1 MGHGVFAEPS
11 PGVFAM
17 NEAAEELKQ
26 PFLDLGGIGGRMAH
40 AWGTLETFVR
50 TGRPG
55 YAERFGRPWW
65 DDLAAHPELGAEFDE
80 LMGYAGH
87 GAPDVDF
94 PIDWDGI
101 ETVVDVGG
109 GTGALLTELL
119 RRRPALRA
127 TLVDLPGHGRSARR
141 ATSRRSASPSS
152 TRSPTPTSTS
162 SRASSTTGRTRRR
175 TRSWPTSRGRGP
187 RAVVI
192 GGVAPDDAPR
202 RLDIEMV
209 LLGGRT
215 DTLSEFRE
223 RAARAG
229 LRGCRD
235 ARPSGG
241 VAPWPMT
248 SSSPSA
254 CARSSTSARGVVE
267 KKMFGGLG
275 FMIDGHW
282 AVGVMRS
289 DQMVVRVEPEEID
302 EAIRRACTCRTSAAR
317 ARSR

>member
-1 MGHGVFAEPS
+1 VFALN
-11 PGVFAM
+11 G
-17 NEAAEELKQ
+17 AAELLTD

-40 AWGTLETFVR
+40 AWSTLETYVR

-119 RRRPALRA
+119 RTKPALRA
-127 TLVDLPGHGRSARR
+127 TLVDLPGTVERARGDFAKAGQSFFDPLPHADLYILKSILNDWPDAETDAILANVAR
-141 ATSRRSASPSS
+141 AKT
-152 TRSPTPTSTS
+152 
-162 SRASSTTGRTRRR
+162 
-175 TRSWPTSRGRGP
+175 

-229 LRGCRD
+229 FAVVGMHGRLVELRY
-235 ARPSGG
+235 
-241 VAPWPMT
+241 
-248 SSSPSA
+248 
-254 CARSSTSARGVVE
+254 
-267 KKMFGGLG
+267 GL
-275 FMIDGHW
+275 
-282 AVGVMRS
+282 
-289 DQMVVRVEPEEID
+289 
-302 EAIRRACTCRTSAAR
+302 
-317 ARSR
+317 

>member
-1 MGHGVFAEPS
+1 VGHLLDLQTPWCAYVAATLKVPDHLDAGTTAIADLADATGSDERALHAMLSHLVGQGVFAEPS

-17 NEAAEELKQ
+17 NEAARALRE
-26 PFLDLGGIGGRMAH
+26 PFLDLQGIGGRMAH
-40 AWGTLETFVR
+40 AWSTLETYVK
-50 TGRPG
+50 TGRPA
-55 YAERFGRPWW
+55 YETLFGRPWW

-80 LMGYAGH
+80 LMGLAGH

-119 RRRPALRA
+119 KHRDLKA
-127 TLVDLPGHGRSARR
+127 TLVDLPGTVERADGPFEKVGQSVFDPLPHADLYILKSILNDWPDEATDAILTNVAR
-141 ATSRRSASPSS
+141 AKT
-152 TRSPTPTSTS
+152 
-162 SRASSTTGRTRRR
+162 
-175 TRSWPTSRGRGP
+175 

-229 LRGCRD
+229 FAVVGMHGRLVELRH
-235 ARPSGG
+235 
-241 VAPWPMT
+241 
-248 SSSPSA
+248 
-254 CARSSTSARGVVE
+254 
-267 KKMFGGLG
+267 GL
-275 FMIDGHW
+275 
-282 AVGVMRS
+282 
-289 DQMVVRVEPEEID
+289 
-302 EAIRRACTCRTSAAR
+302 
-317 ARSR
+317 

>member
-1 MGHGVFAEPS
+1 MPHLLDLQTPWCAYVAATLKIPDHLEAGTTQIEALAAATDSDERALHGLLSHLVQQGVFAEPS

-17 NEAAEELKQ
+17 NEAAEELNQ

-119 RRRPALRA
+119 RRRPGLHA
-127 TLVDLPGHGRSARR
+127 TLVDLPGTVARADGPFTKVGQSFFDPLPSGADLYILKSILNDWPDAETDAILANVAR
-141 ATSRRSASPSS
+141 A
-152 TRSPTPTSTS
+152 
-162 SRASSTTGRTRRR
+162 RT
-175 TRSWPTSRGRGP
+175 

-192 GGVAPDDAPR
+192 GGVAPDDEPR

-229 LRGCRD
+229 LQ
-235 ARPSGG
+235 
-241 VAPWPMT
+241 
-248 SSSPSA
+248 
-254 CARSSTSARGVVE
+254 VVGMHGRLVE
-267 KKMFGGLG
+267 LRHGL
-275 FMIDGHW
+275 
-282 AVGVMRS
+282 
-289 DQMVVRVEPEEID
+289 
-302 EAIRRACTCRTSAAR
+302 
-317 ARSR
+317 